1 MDGNNQEQEAQN
13 QEIVVKPPTAKRLRQ
28 DDDDEPKREHGP
40 KIRIRQLKTNQ
51 TRRPITKKT
60 PTGKLNLFLT
70 KYYTLFFLVTRYYTL
85 FFLDNEVLYTV
96 LSR

>member
-28 DDDDEPKREHGP
+28 DDEPKREHGP
-40 KIRIRQLKTNQ
+40 KKRIRKLKTTQ

-60 PTGKLNLFLT
+60 PTGNLNLFLSL
-70 KYYTLFFLVTRYYTL
+70 KRG
-85 FFLDNEVLYTV
+85 
-96 LSR
+96 R

>member
-28 DDDDEPKREHGP
+28 DDEPKREHGP
-40 KIRIRQLKTNQ
+40 KIRIRKLKTTQ

-60 PTGKLNLFLT
+60 PTGNLHLFLNL
-70 KYYTLFFLVTRYYTL
+70 KQ
-85 FFLDNEVLYTV
+85 
-96 LSR
+96 SR